1 MNRSNILSV
10 RLKKITAIALDSQ
23 TLCLFC
29 MRELKTDKNERFE
42 LFALNLRAMLNQN
55 KKIVDK
61 DLHET
66 ATMVKE
72 L

>member
-1 MNRSNILSV
+1 
-10 RLKKITAIALDSQ
+10 
-23 TLCLFC
+23 

-42 LFALNLRAMLNQN
+42 LFALNLRAMVNQN